1 MQKVLNGEEVP
12 EITLTPSVVVTPEN
26 LDAYLAGEL
35 WTEPVAGAPELDNDQ
50 PTIPE

>member
-12 EITLTPSVVVTPEN
+12 QITLTPSVVVTPDN
-26 LDAYLAGEL
+26 LDAYLAGDL
-35 WTEPVAGAPELDNDQ
+35 WTDPVAGAPELDNDQ